1 MKTIFKVTNQFYITS
16 LIMLLTGSFKPFLFI
31 LLLILIHEIGHILIT
46 KLLNFKI
53 ISITLFPFG
62 ALTKLDMKLNDSVF
76 KDLLIALAG
85 PIFQIIGYNALK
97 TYFDFHQI
105 HYFLLLFNLLPIHP
119 LDGSKLLSNILYLV
133 APFKLVTNIIIV
145 VSTILSFFFFS
156 FYLINFQ
163 LIYIIAF
170 LLLINKV
177 FELYKS
183 RKYLFNAFLLEKMN
197 YDFKYPFTRKINNL
211 FNMYKCTFHYIY
223 NGNEYEEEKSYLNKK
238 YRTYIK

>member
-1 MKTIFKVTNQFYITS
+1 MKNIFKITNQFYITS

-31 LLLILIHEIGHILIT
+31 ISLTLIHEFGHIVIA

-62 ALTKLDMKLNDSVF
+62 ALTKLDMKLNDSVL

-85 PIFQIIGYNALK
+85 PFFQILGYNFIK
-97 TYFDFHQI
+97 QHFDFHQI
-105 HYFLLLFNLLPIHP
+105 HYFLLLFNLLPIYP

-145 VSTILSFFFFS
+145 VSTILSFLFFS

-183 RKYLFNAFLLEKMN
+183 RKYLFNAFLLEKIN
-197 YDFKYPFTRKINNL
+197 YNFKYPFTRKINNL

-223 NGNEYEEEKSYLNKK
+223 NGKEYEEENAYLKERYKIN
-238 YRTYIK
+238 I